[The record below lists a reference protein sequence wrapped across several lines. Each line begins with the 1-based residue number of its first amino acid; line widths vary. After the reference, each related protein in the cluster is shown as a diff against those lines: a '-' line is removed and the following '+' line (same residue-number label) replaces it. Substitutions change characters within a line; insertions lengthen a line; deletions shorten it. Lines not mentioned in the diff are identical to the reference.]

1 MYKILLV
8 DDEQNVLNALRRE
21 LQGAYTIEAISNP
34 LDALE
39 HSRDT
44 PFDLVIADYKMP
56 EMNGVEFLKQ
66 FGKQQPDAARIML
79 SGQADFNALIGS
91 INEIHIYRFMEKPW
105 DKTELAT
112 TLAEALSQREQILKN
127 RRLAEKFRSQRN
139 WQTASDPHKIYQV
152 LVVDDEQNILNAIAR
167 DINARGSFSDMQ
179 VVMQH
184 HANPSVPVLNSD
196 LHYHVHTA
204 TSPLDALER
213 ARQVGYDVVISDY
226 LMPEMNG
233 LQFFNSLQNIQPD
246 AVRILL
252 SGQADKEALVTA
264 INHSQIFSYISKPW
278 HEYSLKN
285 TLAQAVV
292 YHNLLRENRRLA
304 EHEPADTK

>member
-39 HSRDT
+39 RSRDT

-56 EMNGVEFLKQ
+56 EMNGIEFLKK
-66 FGKQQPDAARIML
+66 FGQLQPDTARLML

-127 RRLAEKFRSQRN
+127 RRLAEQFRSQRN
-139 WQTASDPHKIYQV
+139 WQTANDPHKIYQV
-152 LVVDDEQNILNAIAR
+152 LIVDDEQNILSAIAR

-184 HANPSVPVLNSD
+184 HSNPSAPVLNSD
-196 LHYHVHTA
+196 LHYNVHT
-204 TSPLDALER
+204 TSSPLDALER
-213 ARQVGYDVVISDY
+213 ARKINYDVVISDY

-285 TLAQAVV
+285 TLAQAIV
-292 YHNLLRENRRLA
+292 YHNLLRENRRLT
-304 EHEPADTK
+304 EHDATDEK